1 MTLIQNL
8 ELKARKKDKRIL
20 LPESTDN
27 RVLIAAIDISK
38 RNIAKVIL
46 LGKEKSIQSKIKDLG
61 IQTDISI
68 ECIDPNNEKLIDKY
82 SNLLWN
88 KRKHKGIELSQ
99 ARELVRDRTV
109 FSMLLLEDGQ
119 VDGVVTGAITPSRV
133 VLGNALKIVGAKDD
147 VDLVSSFFI
156 MMFDKNHQQ
165 YGKEII
171 FSDCAMNV
179 NPNSKELASIAITT
193 AKTTKD
199 LLGINPK
206 IAMLS
211 FATHNSNKHELVI
224 KVKDATKECKK
235 LIKNAEIAG
244 NIQLDAAMDP
254 NVLKVKHPNSNFT
267 PPANVLIFPNLD
279 SGNIGYKLVQR
290 FSKAQAIGPILQG
303 LKKPV
308 NDLSRGCSAE
318 EIVNTVSV
326 TVNQCN

>member
-1 MTLIQNL
+1 MTRIGFFVGAVVLAFVLATANTTTF
-8 ELKARKKDKRIL
+8 ANSCCGAKKD
-20 LPESTDN
+20 
-27 RVLIAAIDISK
+27 
-38 RNIAKVIL
+38 
-46 LGKEKSIQSKIKDLG
+46 GKECNM
-61 IQTDISI
+61 
-68 ECIDPNNEKLIDKY
+68 E
-82 SNLLWN
+82 
-88 KRKHKGIELSQ
+88 
-99 ARELVRDRTV
+99 
-109 FSMLLLEDGQ
+109 
-119 VDGVVTGAITPSRV
+119 
-133 VLGNALKIVGAKDD
+133 NAK
-147 VDLVSSFFI
+147 
-156 MMFDKNHQQ
+156 
-165 YGKEII
+165 
-171 FSDCAMNV
+171 DCAMNV